1 MLIISIETQIYLGL
15 LCPTLVII
23 VKHKLESLAQIG
35 FDQLLSEVTL
45 YESSGMYVCM
55 YGCIIFDQDV
65 N

>member
-23 VKHKLESLAQIG
+23 IKHKLESLAQIG

-45 YESSGMYVCM
+45 YESSGMPWM
-55 YGCIIFDQDV
+55 YNF
-65 N
+65 

>member
-1 MLIISIETQIYLGL
+1 MASHRMLIISIETQIYLGL

-55 YGCIIFDQDV
+55 YYMDV
-65 N
+65 